1 MQQQTQTWKDKALE
15 KSEVI
20 TDAWEV
26 TKVYFGRLAEWV
38 LFGCMIANIIE
49 ILPGLAISL
58 IFSNIVLGVQAVTL
72 DIAGFGLAAMGDHA
86 RAKGDEKAARLATHT
101 GWALIGVM
109 LATLVLVSVGL
120 LWPQWLWLTS
130 DLEKVLI
137 LFRVAMT
144 VIYSHVI
151 HRLRRQG
158 IEVQAAEKKEQ
169 EKSLQNHVEE
179 LAQNLQTSLQQRQD
193 ESLERFATWLENRL
207 QSGLE
212 IAQKNLADAQENW
225 SISFASQFAEMARNE
240 IANSFHFTDKKLT
253 NTDELLA
260 IELPAEDEGQ
270 DLAEQDDSEIEDLD
284 EGQPEQPAARPR
296 LHVVAPAKRP
306 RTAGSQAKTN
316 PKDFVFSCFDRQPGA
331 KLEDI
336 QKLAKKRKIDLSI
349 STICRYKKEYLA
361 NRNESSDASENANE
375 MQA

>member
-1 MQQQTQTWKDKALE
+1 MQQVKQTWKDRAIQRAE
-15 KSEVI
+15 II

-26 TKVYFGRLAEWV
+26 TKVWAGRAAEWI
-38 LFGCMIANIIE
+38 LFICMVINIIE
-49 ILPGLAISL
+49 ILPGAGLSLA
-58 IFSNIVLGVQAVTL
+58 FQNFVLCVQAVTL
-72 DIAGFGLAAMGDHA
+72 DVAGFSLATMGDHA
-86 RAKGDEKAARLATHT
+86 RAAGNIKAGRLASNT
-101 GWALIGVM
+101 GNALIGIM
-109 LATLVLVSVGL
+109 LLTLILVSVGL
-120 LWPQWLWLTS
+120 LWPQWLWLTAF
-130 DLEKVLI
+130 LEKILI
-137 LFRVAMT
+137 LVRVAMT
-144 VIYSHVI
+144 VVYSHVI
-151 HRLRRQG
+151 HKLRRQG
-158 IEVQAAEKKEQ
+158 IEALAAEKKEQ
-169 EKSLQNHVEE
+169 EKSIEKHVDEI
-179 LAQNLQTSLQQRQD
+179 AKNLQTSLQQRQD